1 MTAMPDLDPDA
12 QEQAAYQ
19 DNPAYK
25 RTLHDDWFMA
35 TYPKHEFIMRN
46 VNVRLDDT
54 SGQYVLRDDA
64 PQVIVIFHDGTI
76 SLNGDKRHGNWRAK
90 NRGVLIVMEIA
101 FDREELMKKNAVH
114 LLPRERHARL
124 AEQPERLDPEHPGIR
139 VRGESTRDGDQRL

>member
-1 MTAMPDLDPDA
+1 MADLDPDA

-25 RTLHDDWFMA
+25 RTLHDDWFTA

-76 SLNGDKRHGNWRAK
+76 SVNGDKRHGNWRAK
-90 NRGVLIVMEIA
+90 NRGDLIVMEIA
-101 FDREELMKKNAVH
+101 TNKDDLMKKTRYTFCHVKDT
-114 LLPRERHARL
+114 HAWLSNRNDWTQSVL
-124 AEQPERLDPEHPGIR
+124 VYA
-139 VRGESTRDGDQRL
+139 